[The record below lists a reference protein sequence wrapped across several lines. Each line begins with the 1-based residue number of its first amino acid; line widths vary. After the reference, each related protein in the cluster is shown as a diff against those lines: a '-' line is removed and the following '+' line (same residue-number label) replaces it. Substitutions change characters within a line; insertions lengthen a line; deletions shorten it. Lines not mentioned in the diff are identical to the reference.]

1 MVKFRYY
8 LFGILTVLLMLLNP
22 VETGAS
28 RVIPEPMSVRD
39 HTAEQAKSI
48 RKVLFIGDSMTGWM
62 AERLNA
68 YGAANGFEVATIV
81 WDGSTIRKWGGNQR
95 LKQIIAGHNPDA
107 VFISLGL
114 NELYMTNPQATLN
127 TQINN
132 ILSAV
137 GNRGLLWIGPPSWPG
152 KQIGRKMDAWLA
164 DRVGEGRYFSS
175 LNLKIPRQS
184 RTNPH
189 PTRAGIITWMDEVI
203 EWIPHN
209 TDLKFRS
216 LNKPADRSMSRGKT
230 YIYKRMR
237 ETL

>member
-1 MVKFRYY
+1 M
-8 LFGILTVLLMLLNP
+8 FGILTVLLMLLY
-22 VETGAS
+22 TDMMGAS
-28 RVIPEPMSVRD
+28 RVIPEPVYVRE
-39 HTAEQAKSI
+39 HTTEHSNSI
-48 RKVLFIGDSMTGWM
+48 KKVLFIGDSMTGWM

-68 YGAANGFEVATIV
+68 YGVENGFEVATIV
-81 WDGSTIRKWGGNQR
+81 WDGSTIRKWGSNPR
-95 LKQIIAGHNPDA
+95 LKQIIARHNPD
-107 VFISLGL
+107 VIFVSLGL
-114 NELYMTNPQATLN
+114 NELYMTNPQASLN

-152 KQIGRKMDAWLA
+152 KQIGSKMDAWLA
-164 DRVGEGRYFSS
+164 AKVGEGRYFSS

-189 PTRAGIITWMDEVI
+189 PTRAGIITWMDEVV

-209 TDLKFRS
+209 TDLKFKS
-216 LNKPADRSMSRGKT
+216 LKTPGDKAMSRGKT